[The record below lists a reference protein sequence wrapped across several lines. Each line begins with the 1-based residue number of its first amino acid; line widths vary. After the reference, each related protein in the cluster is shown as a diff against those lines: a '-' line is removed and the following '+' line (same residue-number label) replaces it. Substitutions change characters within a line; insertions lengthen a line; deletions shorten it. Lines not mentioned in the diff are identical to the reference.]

1 MISILVPT
9 DFSTLSQV
17 AIEYAVKMASRMN
30 GTVTLLHVMDR
41 VARPT
46 RASLQ
51 EKAKAIGREAVA
63 LAREQFICVVEQAE
77 RFNKTTNP
85 VVSKIRRGRSFS
97 NTVRL
102 FAKRN
107 QIGMIIM
114 GTKGA
119 SGLTKYVLGSNTVS
133 IMDGNRI
140 PVLAVPARAQFKNFK
155 NVVYAADLKYMEHEV
170 ETMKP
175 YLKLLDA
182 TLHVVHICDK
192 EKDIKQLQAD
202 VKNILRQVDYR
213 KSTVMIK
220 TGKPVDRL
228 IDLYVKELKAD
239 MVIMFTH
246 KRTAYENL
254 FHRSMTKKMAFQSHV
269 PLLAFKS
276 K

>member
-1 MISILVPT
+1 MINLLVPT
-9 DFSTLSQV
+9 DFSDLSLV
-17 AIEYAVKMASRMN
+17 AIEYAVKMANRMN
-30 GTVTLLHVMDR
+30 GTVTLLHVMDN
-41 VARPT
+41 VVKPT
-46 RASLQ
+46 RVSMR
-51 EKAKAIGREAVA
+51 EEAKAIGREASA
-63 LAREQFICVVEQAE
+63 LAKERFVPIVEEAEQ
-77 RFNKTTNP
+77 FNKTGNP
-85 VVSKIRRGRSFS
+85 IVVKIRKGRSFS

-119 SGLTKYVLGSNTVS
+119 SGITKYVLGSNTVS
-133 IMDGNRI
+133 VMDASRI

-155 NVVYAADLKYMEHEV
+155 NIVYAADLKFLESEV
-170 ETMKP
+170 HTMKP
-175 YLKLLDA
+175 ILKLLDA
-182 TLHVVHICDK
+182 TLHVLHVCDK
-192 EKDIKQLQAD
+192 TKNGEQLQLD

-220 TGKPVDRL
+220 SGKPVDRT
-228 IDLYVKELKAD
+228 IDSYVKELKAD
-239 MVIMFTH
+239 MVTMFTH

-269 PLLAFKS
+269 PLLAFKN